1 MVDLPLFF
9 SVLRLKLHDS
19 RRLVSFLFSIYGGSV
34 VGLGLFLQIQ
44 TAWVEVIEDFVQIK
58 HNDVF

>member
-1 MVDLPLFF
+1 MVDLPIFF

-19 RRLVSFLFSIYGGSV
+19 RRLVSFLFSIYGVSV

-44 TAWVEVIEDFVQIK
+44 TAWVEVIEDLVQIK